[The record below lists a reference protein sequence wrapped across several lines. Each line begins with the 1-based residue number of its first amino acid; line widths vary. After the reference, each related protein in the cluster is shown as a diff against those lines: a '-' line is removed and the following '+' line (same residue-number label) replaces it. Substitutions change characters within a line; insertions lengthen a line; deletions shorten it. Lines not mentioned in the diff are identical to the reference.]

1 MITMP
6 TWEPAIRVAPTLR
19 YDGRIMEGLMAGDPT
34 PLRRYA
40 EVTLPVLV
48 LVGEQTFPFLSP
60 AAAALTD
67 VLPKGELRQVPT
79 ADHTLTP
86 EAVVP
91 VLREFVAGV

>member
-1 MITMP
+1 MRNRIEKTF
-6 TWEPAIRVAPTLR
+6 EDLR
-19 YDGRIMEGLMAGDPT
+19 ARGERALIAYLMAGDPT

-48 LVGEQTFPFLSP
+48 LVGEQTFPFLRP
-60 AAAALTD
+60 AAAEIAD

-91 VLREFVAGV
+91 ALREFALRH